1 MVFGTSKKPHLIV
14 IYVNRFETFSDSYA
28 RGIMQKTKE
37 TFMNF
42 FKKQIYNP
50 LALIVAFLVL
60 LVLIFSVLWFLVP
73 PPPKSIE
80 MATGFPTGLY
90 YQFGERLKVELS
102 TEGVDLQVR
111 STGGTLDNLTLLN
124 DPQSGVDF
132 AMVQGGVANLN
143 QYPKL
148 VSIAGMFYEPIWV
161 WYREGAF
168 KNEGGQLKIL
178 SQLKGKRVSIGNDGS
193 GTLALTNDLLRISGM
208 TDKEIGAERL
218 KPDEAMVKLSN
229 GELDAVFIV
238 AAAEAPILKKFYSIP
253 GIRLMNFDQAD
264 AYTRNLTYLSK
275 VTVPRG
281 LLSIEHDQPRQEI
294 QVMAATATL
303 VAHDNVSP
311 ALVSLMLGASYD
323 ILKSYSRL
331 QKVGEFPSGAGLDF
345 PLHVDAE
352 IYLKDGPSFLH
363 RHLPFWSAVW
373 AGRFVKIVIPLLVI
387 LIPLFTYIPSTKNFL
402 LRLKLAQVYEELK
415 IIDKNAQNPA
425 LKEKNF
431 KDLADIEKRVANINV
446 SMLDAKELYDLKG
459 HVGDVRERL
468 SLVH

>member
-1 MVFGTSKKPHLIV
+1 
-14 IYVNRFETFSDSYA
+14 
-28 RGIMQKTKE
+28 MQKTIE
-37 TFMNF
+37 IFMNYI
-42 FKKQIYNP
+42 KKQIYNP
-50 LALIVAFLVL
+50 VALVVAFFAL
-60 LVLIFSVLWFLVP
+60 LTILFGVLWILVP

-90 YQFGERLKVELS
+90 YQFGERLKTELFKD
-102 TEGVDLQVR
+102 GVDLQVR
-111 STGGTLDNLTLLN
+111 STGGTLDNLALLN
-124 DPQSGVDF
+124 DPRSGVDF
-132 AMVQGGVANLN
+132 AMVQGGVAHVND
-143 QYPKL
+143 YPNL
-148 VSIAGMFYEPIWV
+148 VSVAGMFYEPIWV

-168 KNEGGQLKIL
+168 KNSDGYLSIL
-178 SQLKGKRVSIGNDGS
+178 SQLKGKRVSIGNEGS
-193 GTLALTNDLLRISGM
+193 GTLVLAQNLLQASGISE
-208 TDKEIGAERL
+208 KEIGAQKL
-218 KPDEAMVKLSN
+218 KPDEAIAKLSN

-253 GIRLMNFDQAD
+253 GIRLIDFDQAD
-264 AYTRNLTYLSK
+264 AYTRNLTYLSR

-281 LLSIEHDQPRQEI
+281 LLSIEHDLPRRDI

-311 ALVSLMLGASYD
+311 AMVSLLLSASYD

-331 QKVGEFPSGAGLDF
+331 QKVGEFPSSAGLDF

-363 RHLPFWSAVW
+363 RHLPFWTAVW
-373 AGRFVKIVIPLLVI
+373 VGRFVKIMIPLLVV
-387 LIPLFTYIPSTKNFL
+387 LIPLFTYIPSAKNFF

-415 IIDKNAQNPA
+415 VIERNALNTD

-431 KDLADIEKRVANINV
+431 RDLEDIERRVGNIKV

-459 HVGDVRERL
+459 HVGEVRMRL
-468 SLVH
+468 SLLR

>member
-1 MVFGTSKKPHLIV
+1 
-14 IYVNRFETFSDSYA
+14 
-28 RGIMQKTKE
+28 
-37 TFMNF
+37 MNF
-42 FKKQIYNP
+42 IKRQIYNP
-50 LALIVAFLVL
+50 LALAAAFFAL
-60 LVLIFSVLWFLVP
+60 LIILFGVLWILIP

-90 YQFGERLKVELS
+90 YQFGERLKADLAK
-102 TEGVDLQVR
+102 EGVNLKVR
-111 STGGTLDNLTLLN
+111 STGGTIDNLALLN
-124 DPQSGVDF
+124 DPKSGVDF
-132 AMVQGGVANLN
+132 AMVQGGVANVSD
-143 QYPKL
+143 YPKL

-168 KNEGGQLKIL
+168 KSDGGQLRIL
-178 SQLKGKRVSIGNDGS
+178 SQLKGKKVSIGNEGS
-193 GTLALTNDLLRISGM
+193 GTLALTKDLLQASGI
-208 TDKEIGAERL
+208 TDKEIGAQRL
-218 KPDEAMVKLSN
+218 KPDEAIAKLSS

-238 AAAEAPILKKFYSIP
+238 AAAEAPILRKFYSVP

-281 LLSIEHDQPRQEI
+281 LLSIQHDQPRQDI

-303 VAHDNVSP
+303 VAHEDINP
-311 ALVSLMLGASYD
+311 ALVSLVLGASYD

-331 QKVGEFPSGAGLDF
+331 QKVGEFPSSAGLDF

-363 RHLPFWSAVW
+363 RHLPFWTAVW

-387 LIPLFTYIPSTKNFL
+387 LIPLFTYIPSAKNFF

-415 IIDKNAQNPA
+415 VIERNAQNPE

-431 KDLADIEKRVANINV
+431 KDLEVIERRVGNIKV

-459 HVGDVRERL
+459 HVGEVRGRL
-468 SLVH
+468 NLVH

>member
-1 MVFGTSKKPHLIV
+1 
-14 IYVNRFETFSDSYA
+14 
-28 RGIMQKTKE
+28 
-37 TFMNF
+37 MNF
-42 FKKQIYNP
+42 IKRQIYNP
-50 LALIVAFLVL
+50 LALAAAFFAL
-60 LVLIFSVLWFLVP
+60 LIILFGVLWILIP

-80 MATGFPTGLY
+80 IATGFPTGLY
-90 YQFGERLKVELS
+90 YQFGERLKADLS
-102 TEGVDLQVR
+102 KEGVNLKVR
-111 STGGTLDNLTLLN
+111 STGGTIDNLALLN
-124 DPQSGVDF
+124 ETKSGVDF
-132 AMVQGGVANLN
+132 AMVQGGVANVSD
-143 QYPKL
+143 YPNL

-168 KNEGGQLKIL
+168 KSDGGQLKIL
-178 SQLKGKRVSIGNDGS
+178 SQLKGKNVSIGNEGS
-193 GTLALTNDLLRISGM
+193 GTLALAKDLLQTSGI
-208 TDKEIGAERL
+208 TDKEIGAQRL
-218 KPDEAMVKLSN
+218 KPDEAIAKLSR

-238 AAAEAPILKKFYSIP
+238 AAAEAPILRKFYSIP

-281 LLSIEHDQPRQEI
+281 LLSIQYDQPRQDI

-303 VAHDNVSP
+303 VAHEDINP
-311 ALVSLMLGASYD
+311 ALVSLVLGASYD

-331 QKVGEFPSGAGLDF
+331 QKVGEFPSSAGLDF

-363 RHLPFWSAVW
+363 RHLPFWTAVW

-387 LIPLFTYIPSTKNFL
+387 LIPLFTYIPSAKNFF

-415 IIDKNAQNPA
+415 VIERNAQNPE

-431 KDLADIEKRVANINV
+431 KDLEAIERRVGNIKV

-459 HVGDVRERL
+459 HVGEVRGRL
-468 SLVH
+468 NLVH

>member
-1 MVFGTSKKPHLIV
+1 
-14 IYVNRFETFSDSYA
+14 
-28 RGIMQKTKE
+28 
-37 TFMNF
+37 MNF
-42 FKKQIYNP
+42 IKRQIYNP
-50 LALIVAFLVL
+50 LALAAAFFAL
-60 LVLIFSVLWFLVP
+60 LIILFGVLWILIP

-90 YQFGERLKVELS
+90 YQFGERLKADLAK
-102 TEGVDLQVR
+102 EGVNLKVR
-111 STGGTLDNLTLLN
+111 STGGTIDNLALLN
-124 DPQSGVDF
+124 DPKSGVDF
-132 AMVQGGVANLN
+132 AMVQGGVANVSD
-143 QYPKL
+143 YPKL

-168 KNEGGQLKIL
+168 KSDGGQLRIL
-178 SQLKGKRVSIGNDGS
+178 SQLKGKKVSIGNEGS
-193 GTLALTNDLLRISGM
+193 GTLALTKDLLQASGI
-208 TDKEIGAERL
+208 TDKEIGAQRL
-218 KPDEAMVKLSN
+218 KPDEAIAKLST

-238 AAAEAPILKKFYSIP
+238 AAAEAPILRKFYSVP

-281 LLSIEHDQPRQEI
+281 LLSIQHDQPRQDI

-303 VAHDNVSP
+303 VAHEDINP
-311 ALVSLMLGASYD
+311 ALVSLVLGASYD

-331 QKVGEFPSGAGLDF
+331 QKVGEFPSSAGLDF

-363 RHLPFWSAVW
+363 RHLPFWTAVW

-387 LIPLFTYIPSTKNFL
+387 LIPLFTYIPSAKNFF

-415 IIDKNAQNPA
+415 VIERNAQNPE

-431 KDLADIEKRVANINV
+431 KDLEAIERRVGNIKV

-459 HVGDVRERL
+459 HVGEVRGRL
-468 SLVH
+468 NLVH

>member
-1 MVFGTSKKPHLIV
+1 
-14 IYVNRFETFSDSYA
+14 
-28 RGIMQKTKE
+28 
-37 TFMNF
+37 MNF
-42 FKKQIYNP
+42 IKRQIYNP
-50 LALIVAFLVL
+50 LALAAAFFTL
-60 LVLIFSVLWFLVP
+60 LIILFGVLWILIP

-80 MATGFPTGLY
+80 IATGFPTGLY
-90 YQFGERLKVELS
+90 YQFGERLKADLS
-102 TEGVDLQVR
+102 KEGVNLKVR
-111 STGGTLDNLTLLN
+111 STGGTLDNLALLK
-124 DPQSGVDF
+124 DSKSGVDF
-132 AMVQGGVANLN
+132 AMVQGGVANVSD
-143 QYPKL
+143 YPNL

-168 KNEGGQLKIL
+168 KSDGGQLKIL
-178 SQLKGKRVSIGNDGS
+178 SQLKGKNVSIGNEGS
-193 GTLALTNDLLRISGM
+193 GTLALAKDLLQASGI
-208 TDKEIGAERL
+208 TDKEIGAQRL
-218 KPDEAMVKLSN
+218 KPDEAIAKLSR

-238 AAAEAPILKKFYSIP
+238 AAAEAPILRKFYSIP

-281 LLSIEHDQPRQEI
+281 LLSIQHDQPRQDI

-303 VAHDNVSP
+303 VAHEDINP
-311 ALVSLMLGASYD
+311 ALVSLVLGASYD

-331 QKVGEFPSGAGLDF
+331 QKVGEFPSSAGLDF

-363 RHLPFWSAVW
+363 RHLPFWTAVW

-387 LIPLFTYIPSTKNFL
+387 LIPLFTYIPSAKNFF

-415 IIDKNAQNPA
+415 VIERNAQNPE

-431 KDLADIEKRVANINV
+431 KDLAAIEKRVGNIKV

-459 HVGDVRERL
+459 HVGEVRGRL
-468 SLVH
+468 NLVH

>member
-1 MVFGTSKKPHLIV
+1 
-14 IYVNRFETFSDSYA
+14 
-28 RGIMQKTKE
+28 
-37 TFMNF
+37 MNF
-42 FKKQIYNP
+42 IKRQIYNP
-50 LALIVAFLVL
+50 LALAAAFFAL
-60 LVLIFSVLWFLVP
+60 LIILFGVLWILIP

-90 YQFGERLKVELS
+90 YQFGERLKADLS
-102 TEGVDLQVR
+102 KEGVNLKVR
-111 STGGTLDNLTLLN
+111 STGGTLDNLALLK
-124 DPQSGVDF
+124 DPKSGVDF
-132 AMVQGGVANLN
+132 AMVQGGVANVN
-143 QYPKL
+143 DYPNL

-168 KNEGGQLKIL
+168 KSDGGQLKIL
-178 SQLKGKRVSIGNDGS
+178 SQLKGKKVSIGNEGS
-193 GTLALTNDLLRISGM
+193 GTLALTKDLLQASGI
-208 TDKEIGAERL
+208 TDKEIGAQRL
-218 KPDEAMVKLSN
+218 KPDEAIAKLSS

-238 AAAEAPILKKFYSIP
+238 AAAEAPILRKFYSVP

-281 LLSIEHDQPRQEI
+281 LLSIQHDQPRQDI

-303 VAHDNVSP
+303 VAHEDINP
-311 ALVSLMLGASYD
+311 ALVSLVLGASYD

-331 QKVGEFPSGAGLDF
+331 QKVGEFPSSAGLDF

-363 RHLPFWSAVW
+363 RHLPFWTAVW

-387 LIPLFTYIPSTKNFL
+387 LIPLFTYIPSAKNFF

-415 IIDKNAQNPA
+415 VIERNAQNPE

-431 KDLADIEKRVANINV
+431 KDLEAIERRVGNIKV

-459 HVGDVRERL
+459 HVGEVRGRL
-468 SLVH
+468 NLVH

>member
-1 MVFGTSKKPHLIV
+1 
-14 IYVNRFETFSDSYA
+14 
-28 RGIMQKTKE
+28 
-37 TFMNF
+37 MNF
-42 FKKQIYNP
+42 IKRQIYNP
-50 LALIVAFLVL
+50 LALVAAFFAL
-60 LVLIFSVLWFLVP
+60 LIILFGVLWILIP

-90 YQFGERLKVELS
+90 YQFGERLKADLAK
-102 TEGVDLQVR
+102 EGVNLKVR
-111 STGGTLDNLTLLN
+111 STGGTIDNLALLN
-124 DPQSGVDF
+124 DPKSGVDF
-132 AMVQGGVANLN
+132 AMVQGGVANVGD
-143 QYPKL
+143 YPKL

-161 WYREGAF
+161 WYRDGAF
-168 KNEGGQLKIL
+168 KSDGGQLKIL
-178 SQLKGKRVSIGNDGS
+178 GQLKGKNVSIGNEGS
-193 GTLALTNDLLRISGM
+193 GTLALTKDLLQASGI
-208 TDKEIGAERL
+208 TEKEIGAQRL
-218 KPDEAMVKLSN
+218 KPDEAIAKLSS
-229 GELDAVFIV
+229 GQLDAVFIV
-238 AAAEAPILKKFYSIP
+238 AAAEAPILRKFYSIP

-281 LLSIEHDQPRQEI
+281 LLSIQHDQPRQDI

-303 VAHDNVSP
+303 VAHEDINP
-311 ALVSLMLGASYD
+311 ALVSLVLGASYD

-331 QKVGEFPSGAGLDF
+331 QKVGEFPSSAGLDF

-363 RHLPFWSAVW
+363 RHLPFWTAVW

-387 LIPLFTYIPSTKNFL
+387 LIPLFTYIPSAKNFF

-415 IIDKNAQNPA
+415 VIERNAQNPE

-431 KDLADIEKRVANINV
+431 KDLEAIEKRVGNIKV

-459 HVGDVRERL
+459 HVGEVRGRL
-468 SLVH
+468 NLVH

>member
-1 MVFGTSKKPHLIV
+1 
-14 IYVNRFETFSDSYA
+14 
-28 RGIMQKTKE
+28 
-37 TFMNF
+37 MNF

-50 LALIVAFLVL
+50 LAITGAFFVL
-60 LVLIFSVLWFLVP
+60 LTILFGVLWILVP

-90 YQFGERLKVELS
+90 YQFGERLKTELAS
-102 TEGVDLQVR
+102 DGVNLDVR
-111 STGGTLDNLTLLN
+111 STGGTIDNLNLLN
-124 DPQSGVDF
+124 DPKSGVDF
-132 AMVQGGVANLN
+132 AMVQGGVAKISD
-143 QYPKL
+143 YPNL

-168 KNEGGQLKIL
+168 KSESGQLKIL
-178 SQLKGKRVSIGNDGS
+178 SQLKGKRVSIGNEGS
-193 GTLALTNDLLRISGM
+193 GTLALVKDLLQASGIA
-208 TDKEIGAERL
+208 DKEIGAERL
-218 KPDEAMVKLSN
+218 KPDEALVKLSN

-238 AAAEAPILKKFYSIP
+238 AAAEAPILRKFYSIP

-264 AYTRNLTYLSK
+264 AYTRNLPYLSK
-275 VTVPRG
+275 VAVPRG
-281 LLSIEHDQPRQEI
+281 LLSIQYDQPRQDI
-294 QVMAATATL
+294 QVMAATATM

-311 ALVSLMLGASYD
+311 ALVSLLLGASYD

-331 QKVGEFPSGAGLDF
+331 QKVGEFPSSTGLDF

-363 RHLPFWSAVW
+363 RHLPFWTAVW

-387 LIPLFTYIPSTKNFL
+387 LIPLFTYIPTTKNFL

-415 IIDKNAQNPA
+415 VIERNAQNPA

-431 KDLADIEKRVANINV
+431 KDLEDIERRVGNIKV

-459 HVGDVRERL
+459 HVGEVRMRL

>member
-1 MVFGTSKKPHLIV
+1 
-14 IYVNRFETFSDSYA
+14 
-28 RGIMQKTKE
+28 
-37 TFMNF
+37 MNF
-42 FKKQIYNP
+42 FRKQIYNP
-50 LALIVAFLVL
+50 LALAASFFVL
-60 LVLIFSVLWFLVP
+60 LIILFGVLWVLVP

-80 MATGFPTGLY
+80 LVTGFPTGLY
-90 YQFGERLKVELS
+90 YQFGERLKSELS
-102 TEGVDLQVR
+102 KDGVNLNVR
-111 STGGTLDNLTLLN
+111 STGGTIDNLALLN
-124 DPQSGVDF
+124 DPKSGVDF
-132 AMVQGGVANLN
+132 AMLQGGVANVSE
-143 QYPKL
+143 YPNL

-168 KNEGGQLKIL
+168 KSDGGQLKIL
-178 SQLKGKRVSIGNDGS
+178 SQLKGKNVSIGNEGS
-193 GTLALTNDLLRISGM
+193 GTLALTKDLLQIAGI
-208 TDKEIGAERL
+208 TDKEIGAQRL
-218 KPDEAMVKLSN
+218 KPDDAIAKLSS

-238 AAAEAPILKKFYSIP
+238 AAAEAPILRKFYSMP

-264 AYTRNLTYLSK
+264 AYTRNLPYLSK
-275 VTVPRG
+275 VAVPRG
-281 LLSIEHDQPRQEI
+281 LLSIQYDQPRQDI

-311 ALVSLMLGASYD
+311 ALVSLLLGASYD

-331 QKVGEFPSGAGLDF
+331 QKSGEFPSSTGLDF

-363 RHLPFWSAVW
+363 RHLPFWTAVW

-387 LIPLFTYIPSTKNFL
+387 LIPLFTYIPTTKNFL

-415 IIDKNAQNPA
+415 VIERNAQNPV

-431 KDLADIEKRVANINV
+431 RDLEAIEKRVGNIKV

-459 HVGDVRERL
+459 HVGEVRVRL
-468 SLVH
+468 NLVH

>member
-1 MVFGTSKKPHLIV
+1 
-14 IYVNRFETFSDSYA
+14 
-28 RGIMQKTKE
+28 
-37 TFMNF
+37 MNF
-42 FKKQIYNP
+42 IKRQIYNP
-50 LALIVAFLVL
+50 LALAAAFFTL
-60 LVLIFSVLWFLVP
+60 LIILFGVLWILIP

-80 MATGFPTGLY
+80 IATGFPTGLY
-90 YQFGERLKVELS
+90 YQFGERLKADLS
-102 TEGVDLQVR
+102 KEGVNLKVR
-111 STGGTLDNLTLLN
+111 STGGTLDNLALLK
-124 DPQSGVDF
+124 DPKSGVDF
-132 AMVQGGVANLN
+132 AMVQGGVANVSD
-143 QYPKL
+143 YPNL

-168 KNEGGQLKIL
+168 KSDGGQLKIL
-178 SQLKGKRVSIGNDGS
+178 SQLKGKNVSIGNEGS
-193 GTLALTNDLLRISGM
+193 GTLALAKDLLQTSGI
-208 TDKEIGAERL
+208 TDKEIGAQRL
-218 KPDEAMVKLSN
+218 KPYEAITKLSR

-238 AAAEAPILKKFYSIP
+238 AAAEAPILRKFYSIP

-281 LLSIEHDQPRQEI
+281 LLSIQHDQPRQDI

-303 VAHDNVSP
+303 VAHEDINP
-311 ALVSLMLGASYD
+311 ALVSLVLGASYD

-331 QKVGEFPSGAGLDF
+331 QKVGEFPSSAGLDF

-363 RHLPFWSAVW
+363 RHLPFWTAVW

-387 LIPLFTYIPSTKNFL
+387 LIPLFTYIPSAKNFF

-415 IIDKNAQNPA
+415 VIERNAQNPE

-431 KDLADIEKRVANINV
+431 KDLEAIERRVGNIKV

-459 HVGDVRERL
+459 HVGEVRGRL
-468 SLVH
+468 NLVH

>member
-1 MVFGTSKKPHLIV
+1 
-14 IYVNRFETFSDSYA
+14 
-28 RGIMQKTKE
+28 MQKTIE

-42 FKKQIYNP
+42 IKKQIYNP
-50 LALIVAFLVL
+50 VALLATFFAVLIVLFG
-60 LVLIFSVLWFLVP
+60 VLWILVP
-73 PPPKSIE
+73 PPPKKIE

-90 YQFGERLKVELS
+90 FQFGERVKAEVAK
-102 TEGVDLQVR
+102 EGVDLEVR
-111 STGGTLDNLTLLN
+111 STGGTIDNLALLN
-124 DPQSGVDF
+124 DPKSGVEF
-132 AMVQGGVANLN
+132 AMVQGGVANVSE
-143 QYPKL
+143 YPNL

-161 WYREGAF
+161 WYRDGVF
-168 KNEGGQLKIL
+168 KNNDGQLNVL
-178 SQLKGKRVSIGNDGS
+178 SQLKGKRVSIGNEGS
-193 GTLALTNDLLRISGM
+193 GTLALTQNLLQASGI
-208 TDKEIGAERL
+208 TDQEIGAEKL
-218 KPDEAMVKLSN
+218 KPDEAIAKLSN

-281 LLSIEHDQPRQEI
+281 LLSIQHDLPRRDI

-303 VAHDNVSP
+303 VTHDNVSP
-311 ALVSLMLGASYD
+311 AMVSLLLSASYE

-363 RHLPFWSAVW
+363 RHLPFWTAVW
-373 AGRFVKIVIPLLVI
+373 VGRFVKIVIPLLVI
-387 LIPLFTYIPSTKNFL
+387 LIPLFTYIPSAKNFF

-415 IIDKNAQNPA
+415 VIERNAQNPD

-431 KDLADIEKRVANINV
+431 KDLEDIERRVGNIKV

-459 HVGDVRERL
+459 HVGEVRERL
-468 SLVH
+468 NLVY